1 MNGRQFS
8 WEAFFSYGFRPFFL
22 FACLFAALSMSAWM
36 LWIGLHAANAQV
48 LWPTIA
54 MAPHAWHAHEML
66 YGYTLAAIAGFFL
79 TAVPNWTDAKPV
91 SGGALLVL
99 SATWLAGRAA
109 VWMSAHLPMEL
120 VAAVDLAFIPMLLV
134 FVAKALLRRWAPR
147 NFVFIPI
154 LTLLFVANAL
164 IHAEWLEWIDSG
176 SDIAYGLALNTIVVL
191 IAIIGGR
198 VVPAFTTNALRR
210 LGHEHLP
217 VSRKPLEIAA
227 VVSVIAVLIAD
238 LLVDLAGLN
247 GTVAVFIAGLAAL
260 AHALRLAGWRGHK
273 TLSEPIVW
281 VLHLGYAWLVI
292 GLTLKAAAHFG
303 LLGHA
308 GAFHALTV
316 GAVGTMTL
324 AIMTRASLGHTGRA
338 LKVSG
343 ATTLAYVMISMSAL
357 LRITVPA
364 LIAEFYNE
372 GMIAAGLLWVAAF
385 ATVSIVF
392 WPVLTLPRISSRAA
406 GGD

>member
-48 LWPTIA
+48 LRPTIS

-66 YGYTLAAIAGFFL
+66 FGYTMAAIAGFFL
-79 TAVPNWTDAKPV
+79 TAVPNWTDSKPV
-91 SGGALLVL
+91 NGGALFVL

-109 VWMSAHLPMEL
+109 VWMSAHLPMVL
-120 VAAVDLAFIPMLLV
+120 VAAIDLTFIPMLLAL
-134 FVAKALLRRWAPR
+134 VARALLRRWAPR

-154 LTLLFVANAL
+154 LSLLFVANAL
-164 IHAEWLEWIDSG
+164 VHADWLAWLDG
-176 SDIAYGLALNTIVVL
+176 GADIAYGLALNTVVVL

-210 LGHEHLP
+210 LGHDLLS

-227 VVSVIAVLIAD
+227 VASVVAVLIAD
-238 LLVDLAGLN
+238 LLVDLAGLD
-247 GTVAVFIAGLAAL
+247 GTVAGFVAGLAAL
-260 AHALRLAGWRGHK
+260 VHASRLVGWRGHR
-273 TLSEPIVW
+273 TVFAPILW
-281 VLHLGYAWLVI
+281 VLHLGYAWLVA
-292 GLTLKAAAHFG
+292 GLALKAAAHFG
-303 LLGHA
+303 LIGQA
-308 GAFHALTV
+308 SAVHALTV

-343 ATTLAYVMISMSAL
+343 ATAAAYVMVSMSAL
-357 LRITVPA
+357 LRIAVPV
-364 LIAEFYNE
+364 LMPDLYNE

-385 ATVSIVF
+385 ALVSVVY
-392 WPVLTLPRISSRAA
+392 WPVLTMPRISSRAA
-406 GGD
+406 EGD